1 MTGDELHRLIERQAA
16 LAELEDLLA
25 PYIGNMALAATCAKL
40 MRHGSTPED
49 LTIHLGLPPNAAKQC
64 YDALRFL
71 TESQFELLCSV
82 TGGLYNQ

>member
-1 MTGDELHRLIERQAA
+1 MESEDFHRLIERQAA

-49 LTIHLGLPPNAAKQC
+49 LTQTLGIPPIASQRC